1 MSNMQNDDLRSGES
15 DSSARLTYR
24 INFEWNEEDFFQDQ
38 MQTIS
43 RLPTPEV
50 IAEKSEIALRAT
62 MATIQDIGERIA
74 TTMNSMSYPPGGV
87 ELEFGIRLGAETGVI
102 TKDNENAHFVI
113 KLVWDN
119 PRTRP

>member
-1 MSNMQNDDLRSGES
+1 MQNNQHRKDASES
-15 DSSARLTYR
+15 SLKTPYR
-24 INFEWNEEDFFQDQ
+24 INFEWNDEDFFQNN

-50 IAEKSEIALRAT
+50 IAEKSEIAMRAT

-74 TTMNSMSYPPGGV
+74 TTMNSMTYAPGSV

-102 TKDNENAHFVI
+102 TRGNENAHFVI
-113 KLVWDN
+113 KLTWHDPD
-119 PRTRP
+119 PRKPD